1 MVGEREE
8 LLRRHLAGRILILD
22 GGMGTLIQA
31 HGLQEE
37 DYRGDLLRSHKSP
50 LKGNHDLLCL
60 TRPDVIRSVHLRYLE
75 AGADIVTTNTFN
87 ATGISQ
93 ADHGTADLVQRIN
106 RAGASLAREACD
118 EVTGREPHRPRFVA
132 GSLGPTGRSLSMSP
146 RVEDPGCRA
155 ATFEQLAEA
164 YREAAAGLIEGGA
177 DILLIETVFDT
188 LNAKAALY
196 ALAGLFE
203 ERGERLPVWVSGTI
217 TDSAGRLL
225 TGQTPEAFWISVRH
239 GDLFC
244 AGLNCALGPEAM
256 RPFLRE
262 LSRIAD
268 VPVSVHP
275 NAGMPNA
282 LGGYD
287 ETPESVAAVLRE
299 FAAEGLLNIAGGCCG
314 TTPAHIAAL
323 DEALAGMPPRPIPQ
337 PGPGTGLSGLEP
349 LVIRPDSLFVNIGER
364 TNVAG
369 SARFRRLIREER
381 FEDALEVAREQ
392 VEAGAQVIDIN
403 VDDPMLDA
411 PSVMSKL
418 LRLMASDPRIAR
430 VPVMLDSS
438 RWEVLEAGL
447 RCLQGR
453 GIVNSISLKD
463 GEEEFRR
470 RARLV
475 RRYGAAVLVM
485 AFDEDGQADTPDRR
499 LGICRRAHRIL
510 TEEGIREEEIIF
522 DPNIFAVGTGLPGH
536 DRYAA
541 DYLEACRAL
550 KREFPKCLV
559 SGGIS
564 NLSFAWR
571 GNDTVREA
579 MHAVFLYH
587 AIAAGMDMGIVNA
600 GQIPVYDEIPA
611 DLREAAEDLVLC
623 RRSDAG
629 ERLTAIAQSLQGRKR
644 DPALVQEWRSAPVR
658 ERLVHSLIHGLNAHV
673 GADTLEALSELGSPI
688 AVIEGPLMDGMN
700 AVGELFGSGKMFL
713 PQVIRS
719 ARVMKQAV
727 SVLEPHLREQEGGG
741 SSRGRILLA
750 TVRGDVHDIGKNIV
764 GVVLACHNYEVV
776 DLGVMAPADLI
787 LDTALRDRADI
798 IGLSGLIS
806 PSLDEMVSV
815 AGEMERRGMSTP
827 LLIGGATTSRLHTAV
842 RIAPAY
848 SGPVVHLPDA
858 SRAAGAVGRLL
869 DASTADSFVREI
881 RAGYAELSD
890 RHGSR
895 DRERGLVTLEAAR
908 AMRRTVDW
916 SAYDPPVPLRPGIHL
931 FDDCLVDD
939 LVEFIDWT
947 AFLRVWK
954 LPGRYPSI
962 LKDPAAGGEAARLL
976 EDARGMLRRIREEGL
991 LRPRGVI
998 GILPANSAGDDLE
1011 IYADESRRDVAA
1023 VLHGLRGQRGAD
1035 AGERVAAA
1043 VRPGGCLNDFVAP
1056 GESGRADYIGLFAVT
1071 AGEAPPGYLSQ
1082 IETSGDGYALIL
1094 FQALADRLAEA
1105 MAEMIHLR
1113 VRRDYWGYS
1122 PDEDLGAEALLRG
1135 EYRGIRPAPGFPAMP
1150 DHSEKG
1156 VIWDLLDVP
1165 GRIGVV
1171 LTESHA
1177 MDPPASVCGICYSH
1191 PDARCFGV
1199 GLIGRDQAED
1209 YARRKG
1215 VSITGVERLLEGYL
1229 AYSPRGARS

>member
-1 MVGEREE
+1 MR
-8 LLRRHLAGRILILD
+8 AFPSILFFVV
-22 GGMGTLIQA
+22 GMGLMLCVFAVPAFAGEEKSAGEVLYNGIQLPEA
-31 HGLQEE
+31 WPP
-37 DYRGDLLRSHKSP
+37 DRP
-50 LKGNHDLLCL
+50 LSREPMPVPYLEHP
-60 TRPDVIRSVHLRYLE
+60 PDVIPIDIGRQLFVDDFLVAETRLTRTHHPAEYWPENPILEPDKPWETDTTSQDHPAPTAMPFSDGVWYDPAAQLFKMWYMGGYIKTTCYATSKDGIHWEKPMLDVVPETNIVQDKPRDSNTVWLDLLENDPAKRYKMFIYLRGEPPSLFVS
-75 AGADIVTTNTFN
+75 ADGIHWGDA
-87 ATGISQ
+87 ATR
-93 ADHGTADLVQRIN
+93 T
-106 RAGASLAREACD
+106 
-118 EVTGREPHRPRFVA
+118 
-132 GSLGPTGRSLSMSP
+132 GPTGDRTTIFYNP
-146 RVEDPGCRA
+146 
-155 ATFEQLAEA
+155 F
-164 YREAAAGLIEGGA
+164 RE
-177 DILLIETVFDT
+177 
-188 LNAKAALY
+188 
-196 ALAGLFE
+196 
-203 ERGERLPVWVSGTI
+203 VWVYGI
-217 TDSAGRLL
+217 RDYQG
-225 TGQTPEAFWISVRH
+225 G
-239 GDLFC
+239 
-244 AGLNCALGPEAM
+244 GLG
-256 RPFLRE
+256 
-262 LSRIAD
+262 
-268 VPVSVHP
+268 
-275 NAGMPNA
+275 
-282 LGGYD
+282 
-287 ETPESVAAVLRE
+287 
-299 FAAEGLLNIAGGCCG
+299 
-314 TTPAHIAAL
+314 
-323 DEALAGMPPRPIPQ
+323 
-337 PGPGTGLSGLEP
+337 
-349 LVIRPDSLFVNIGER
+349 
-364 TNVAG
+364 
-369 SARFRRLIREER
+369 RFRRYHE
-381 FEDALEVAREQ
+381 
-392 VEAGAQVIDIN
+392 
-403 VDDPMLDA
+403 
-411 PSVMSKL
+411 
-418 LRLMASDPRIAR
+418 ASDFVEGAK
-430 VPVMLDSS
+430 
-438 RWEVLEAGL
+438 WE
-447 RCLQGR
+447 
-453 GIVNSISLKD
+453 K
-463 GEEEFRR
+463 
-470 RARLV
+470 
-475 RRYGAAVLVM
+475 
-485 AFDEDGQADTPDRR
+485 
-499 LGICRRAHRIL
+499 
-510 TEEGIREEEIIF
+510 
-522 DPNIFAVGTGLPGH
+522 
-536 DRYAA
+536 
-541 DYLEACRAL
+541 
-550 KREFPKCLV
+550 
-559 SGGIS
+559 GGS
-564 NLSFAWR
+564 PFW
-571 GNDTVREA
+571 
-579 MHAVFLYH
+579 
-587 AIAAGMDMGIVNA
+587 
-600 GQIPVYDEIPA
+600 
-611 DLREAAEDLVLC
+611 
-623 RRSDAG
+623 
-629 ERLTAIAQSLQGRKR
+629 
-644 DPALVQEWRSAPVR
+644 
-658 ERLVHSLIHGLNAHV
+658 V